1 MEVTEILQQI
11 VNTLGTISHELEDIH
26 AVFQLELRAAEIETY
41 QLQITGG
48 SVEWAQGTPLVPTC
62 TIQMS
67 KQDFFALVQGT
78 MNPTPALL
86 TGRIKIKGDR
96 SQLKKLQSIL
106 KQYDRY
112 LPEIV

>member
-1 MEVTEILQQI
+1 MEVSEVLQQI
-11 VNTLGTISHELEDIH
+11 VDTLGAISHALEEIN
-26 AVFQLELRAAEIETY
+26 AIFQLELRAEEIETY
-41 QLQITGG
+41 QLQIPGG
-48 SVEWAQGTPLVPTC
+48 SIQWAQGTPFVPTC

-67 KQDFFALVQGT
+67 RQDFFAVVQGT
-78 MNPTPALL
+78 IAPTTALL

-106 KQYDRY
+106 KQHARY